1 MSRRKAA
8 GMVLFLLLP
17 GLVTGQ
23 HSTPGEGT
31 PQATRQRVRAYR
43 LSQEHA
49 ILRELAE
56 FLSIP
61 NLSSDREAIRRNA
74 EFLRAMLERRG
85 VRVEI
90 LEVGGA
96 PPAVY
101 GELLVPNARYTIVFY
116 AHFDG
121 QPVDPA
127 QWASDPWTPILRDRP
142 LEQGGR
148 EIPWSALPTPI
159 PGEWRLYARSASD
172 DKAPILALLV
182 ALDALRAAQIPLSVN
197 VKFFFEGEEEAGSPH
212 LRTILE
218 KYADRLKADAWVLCD
233 GPVHQTRRQQ
243 VYFGA
248 RGIVDLEL
256 TVYGPVRPLHSGHYG
271 NWAPNPAA
279 LLAHVLASM
288 RQENGRIRI
297 PGFYDDVRPLTESE
311 RRALAEAPDIDA
323 ELRHELGLA
332 WSEGDGHRLV
342 ELILM
347 PALNVRG
354 LRAGHV
360 GEMAQNA
367 IPTEATASIDFRLVP
382 DQTPE
387 RVRQRVEDH
396 IRRQGFFIVS
406 HTPSMEERRR
416 HPKIVR
422 LAWGPGYPPARTSMD
437 LPIARA
443 LVRLIEEAVGTPIV
457 KMPSLGGSI
466 PMYLFQEVLGAPVIG
481 VPIVNHD
488 NNQHGANENLRIQN
502 LWDGIEIYAV
512 LFAHLGRALATG

>member
-1 MSRRKAA
+1 MGGQKVAR
-8 GMVLFLLLP
+8 MMLFLLLP

-23 HSTPGEGT
+23 HSTTGEGT

-43 LSQEHA
+43 LSREHA
-49 ILRELAE
+49 ILRELVE

-85 VRVEI
+85 VRAEI
-90 LEVGGA
+90 LEVDDA

-101 GELLVPNARYTIVFY
+101 GELLVPNARHTIVFY

-127 QWASDPWTPILRDRP
+127 QWASDPWMPVLRDRP

-148 EIPWSALPTPI
+148 VISWSSLPVPV

-212 LRTILE
+212 LRAILQ

-279 LLAHVLASM
+279 LLAHLLASM
-288 RQENGRIRI
+288 RQEDGRIRI

-311 RRALAEAPDIDA
+311 RRALAEVPDID
-323 ELRHELGLA
+323 EQLRQELGLA
-332 WSEGDGHRLV
+332 WSEGDGQRLV

-387 RVRQRVEDH
+387 GVRRRVEDH

-406 HTPSMEERRR
+406 HAPSVEERRR

-422 LAWGPGYPPARTSMD
+422 LAWGPGYPPARTLMD

-443 LVRLIEEAVGTPIV
+443 LVRLIEEAVGAPIV

-466 PMYLFQEVLGAPVIG
+466 PMHLFQEVLGAPVIG

-512 LFAHLGRALATG
+512 LFVHLGRALATG